1 MLMHKSGEWS
11 ERTFINQ
18 THYLTQS
25 TADSN
30 YIFDAV
36 ISDFKLT
43 AAHFDSVELKCN
55 IRPCLSVFDWNE
67 FDSWTYTSRY
77 QKTNFTFISNVCG

>member
-43 AAHFDSVELKCN
+43 AAHFDSVELK
-55 IRPCLSVFDWNE
+55 
-67 FDSWTYTSRY
+67 Y
-77 QKTNFTFISNVCG
+77 QYSPLPIGFWLKWVRFMNVYK